1 MKKARAILFLCLFS
15 GIVSAQTL
23 WGGFMI
29 DIKNAAG
36 DTVSTTNLQ
45 AVKTFVGAGG
55 GGSVATDAIWDAKG
69 DLAVGTGANTAVKL
83 TVGTDGK
90 QIYADAD
97 EATGLRWGPYTI
109 SPSQITSDQDDYA
122 PTGWDEAQ
130 IVRLDADNSIPAITS
145 FAATFDGD
153 RKRLT
158 NIGSYPFYIPGEHP
172 DGTAANRVT
181 GLPKDAVVM
190 PGKGVVI
197 EYDGTA
203 SRWRVYDYADDNA
216 MNNGRSYCYN
226 FLPGS
231 TTAADWGY
239 VAMTVNAGSFAATA
253 PTSTNPMHLTLR
265 TATNSTGTAVVGF
278 PKTVTTMAYFGS
290 VHMYAEGFVS
300 IPTLSDGSQTF
311 EVNIGFFPTSVTVSL
326 NSANNVGIRYTHG
339 TNSGKF
345 QAYTRDNSSA
355 ESTADTGVT
364 VTAGR
369 VYVLRVELNKDLS
382 EARYYID
389 GVMVARITG
398 NMPTAGATAARAAI
412 VKSVGTTERQFYLHR
427 LTAGAI
433 WP

>member
-1 MKKARAILFLCLFS
+1 MPTTASRRLQ
-15 GIVSAQTL
+15 VS
-23 WGGFMI
+23 
-29 DIKNAAG
+29 
-36 DTVSTTNLQ
+36 
-45 AVKTFVGAGG
+45 
-55 GGSVATDAIWDAKG
+55 
-69 DLAVGTGANTAVKL
+69 
-83 TVGTDGK
+83 
-90 QIYADAD
+90 
-97 EATGLRWGPYTI
+97 P
-109 SPSQITSDQDDYA
+109 
-122 PTGWDEAQ
+122 
-130 IVRLDADNSIPAITS
+130 
-145 FAATFDGD
+145 ATFDGD

-239 VAMTVNAGSFAATA
+239 VAMAINAGAIAATA

-265 TATNSTGTAVVGF
+265 TAISSTGAAVVGF

-412 VKSVGTTERQFYLHR
+412 VKSVGTTERQFYIHR